1 MLQADRETVAEQIA
15 IMRCIIQRQRRL
27 PDTDSDADR
36 PASEEGIRVGRPVPD
51 VFIRSMPTA
60 LLGRL
65 TAALVAARAVINNS
79 VLPSSDDM
87 SRVAAATS
95 YIKAFLPMLLMQCFK
110 KVRQQS
116 REQLLQM
123 LV

>member
-15 IMRCIIQRQRRL
+15 IMRRIIQRQRR

-36 PASEEGIRVGRPVPD
+36 PASEEAIRVGRPVPD
-51 VFIRSMPTA
+51 ASVRSMPTA

-65 TAALVAARAVINNS
+65 AAALVAARAVMNNS
-79 VLPSSDDM
+79 VLPTSDDM

-116 REQLLQM
+116 REQLLQ
-123 LV
+123 VHV